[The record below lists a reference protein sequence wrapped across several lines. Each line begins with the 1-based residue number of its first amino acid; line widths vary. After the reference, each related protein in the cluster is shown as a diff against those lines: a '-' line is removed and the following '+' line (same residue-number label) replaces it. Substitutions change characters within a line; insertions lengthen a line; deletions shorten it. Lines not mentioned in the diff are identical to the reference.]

1 MSERILYTPAAARW
15 TPEDRE
21 TLDYLWR
28 EGVLAKEIGQRL
40 GRTKN
45 AIIAEAWRR
54 ELPPRFPPDNATT
67 CFIVRSPLP
76 LAGANLHHAEQ
87 IAGLAACGT
96 CAGDC

>member
-54 ELPPRFPPDNATT
+54 ELPPRFPKSHESDGW
-67 CFIVRSPLP
+67 
-76 LAGANLHHAEQ
+76 GARPP
-87 IAGLAACGT
+87 
-96 CAGDC
+96 

>member
-1 MSERILYTPAAARW
+1 MRERILYTPAAPRW

-54 ELPPRFPPDNATT
+54 ELPPRFPKSHESD
-67 CFIVRSPLP
+67 
-76 LAGANLHHAEQ
+76 GW
-87 IAGLAACGT
+87 GG
-96 CAGDC
+96 